1 MTNYGN
7 EHQPLRLFILE
18 APLPMDLL
26 QNRSEAVTLEGICR
40 LIGHEVAVL
49 RVLSIGDLKSA
60 CSFIANIDATQDSLK
75 RTNVPLCIH
84 LAAHGN
90 KEGLGIGQALIGWET
105 LFRILRPLFAHLER
119 YDGPVILAI
128 SACGAADQTLT
139 LQIQT
144 MHAKNG
150 GFNPPIYLFVHSD
163 NLPTFPGAA
172 VSWAVFYYHLPG
184 LDLEDKKQVQDA
196 LRMVKNAGAAAIK
209 YYRWDKAKRKYFHHT
224 PEKE

>member
-1 MTNYGN
+1 MAN
-7 EHQPLRLFILE
+7 EHRPLRLFILE
-18 APLPMDLL
+18 APLPMDLI
-26 QNRSEAVTLEGICR
+26 QNRSEAVALEGICR

-49 RVLSIGDLKSA
+49 RVLSVSDLKSA
-60 CSFIANIDATQDSLK
+60 CSFIANIDATHDSLG

-90 KEGLGIGQALIGWET
+90 NEGLGIGQKLIGWKS
-105 LFRILRPLFAHLER
+105 LFGILRPLFAHLER
-119 YDGPVILAI
+119 YDGPVILVI

-139 LQIQT
+139 SQIQT

-150 GFNPPIYLFVHSD
+150 GFSPPIYLFVHSD

-172 VSWAVFYYHLPG
+172 VSWAVFYHHLPA

-209 YYRWDKAKRKYFHHT
+209 YYRWDKAKRKYFHPA